1 MSSLDKAV
9 ETHLKNIQA
18 KTGKSLA
25 QLGTIMKKSGLTKHG
40 ELRAMFIRE
49 LGLGYGDANALVHA
63 LLQSDGTRAAKAKA
77 QTPDD
82 VVDEIYAGQKAGL
95 RPVHERLMAAIKPFG
110 PFEVLPKKGYLSLRR
125 KKQFAMLGPV
135 TKTRVEVGINMKG
148 LPAGGRL
155 VALPPG
161 SMSNYKVGVADP
173 AEVDAELIGWL
184 RQAYDNA
191 G

>member
-1 MSSLDKAV
+1 MSSLEKAV
-9 ETHLKNIQA
+9 DTQLKHIQA

-25 QLGTIMKKSGLTKHG
+25 QLRTIMKKSGLTKHG

-63 LLQSDGTRAAKAKA
+63 LLQSDGTRAAKAKG
-77 QTPDD
+77 QTVEG
-82 VVDEIYAGQKAGL
+82 VVDEIYAGQKSML
-95 RPVHERLMAAIKPFG
+95 RPVHDRLMAVIRPFG
-110 PFEVLPKKGYLSLRR
+110 PFDVLPKKGYLSLRR

-155 VALPPG
+155 VALPSG
-161 SMSNYKVGVADP
+161 SMCNYKVGVAEP
-173 AEVDAELIGWL
+173 EAVDAELIGWL
-184 RQAYDNA
+184 KQAYDNA

>member
-82 VVDEIYAGQKAGL
+82 VVDEIYAGQKASL
-95 RPVHERLMAAIKPFG
+95 RPVHDRLMAVISPFG
-110 PFEVLPKKGYLSLRR
+110 PFEVLPKKGYL
-125 KKQFAMLGPV
+125 
-135 TKTRVEVGINMKG
+135 
-148 LPAGGRL
+148 
-155 VALPPG
+155 
-161 SMSNYKVGVADP
+161 
-173 AEVDAELIGWL
+173 
-184 RQAYDNA
+184 
-191 G
+191 

>member
-1 MSSLDKAV
+1 MSNLEKAA
-9 ETHLKNIQA
+9 ESQIKNIQT
-18 KTGKSLA
+18 KTGKTLS
-25 QLGTIMKKSGLTKHG
+25 QLRTMLKKSGLTKHA

-63 LLQSDGTRAAKAKA
+63 LLQSDGTRAARAKA

-82 VVDEIYAGQKAGL
+82 VVNEIYAGQKASL
-95 RPVHERLMAAIKPFG
+95 RPVHDRLMAVIGPFG

-125 KKQFAMLGPV
+125 RKQFAMLGPV

-155 VALPPG
+155 VALPSG
-161 SMSNYKVGVADP
+161 SMCNYKVGVADP
-173 AEVDAELIGWL
+173 AEVNAELIGWL
-184 RQAYDNA
+184 KQAYDSA

>member
-9 ETHLKNIQA
+9 ETQLKNIQT

-25 QLGTIMKKSGLTKHG
+25 QLGIIMKKSGLTKHG

-82 VVDEIYAGQKAGL
+82 VVDEIYAGQKASL
-95 RPVHERLMAAIKPFG
+95 RPVHERLMAAIEPFG
-110 PFEVLPKKGYLSLRR
+110 PFEVVPKKGYLSLRR

-155 VALPPG
+155 VALPSG
-161 SMSNYKVGVADP
+161 SMCNYKVGVADP
-173 AEVDAELIGWL
+173 AGVDAQLIGWL
-184 RQAYDNA
+184 KQAYDNA